1 MLEAIK
7 ALAERS
13 VMERLVLLVNHVI
26 AAEPVALD
34 RLRPHAART
43 MQIELT
49 GWPALL
55 PAVGPFAFRV
65 SPAGLVEWLPEA
77 SSLPPDLRVA
87 IDAANP
93 ALAFT
98 RIVAGERPAIT
109 VSGDAAFASDIDW
122 LIDNL
127 RWDLQDDL
135 ARVIGD
141 APAPR
146 PRAPRPRLRQV
157 RPGAVDTT
165 RPAAARHRRRARPPA
180 GPRAAVSGG
189 RRAGDRR
196 EGVRPSARRDLRQL
210 RRRAGGERLD
220 RAGAL
225 RRPQGRSRGRR
236 QGAAPGHVGGD
247 RRRRR
252 GDAPGRA
259 RRRALVGRR
268 QAAQAAP
275 GR

>member
-1 MLEAIK
+1 MLDAMK

-26 AAEPVALD
+26 AAEPAALE

-55 PAVGPFAFRV
+55 PKIGPFAYRV

-77 SSLPPDLRVA
+77 SLPPDLRVA
-87 IDAANP
+87 VDAANP
-93 ALAFT
+93 ALALT
-98 RIVAGERPAIT
+98 RIVAGERPQVT

-141 APAPR
+141 APA
-146 PRAPRPRLRQV
+146 
-157 RPGAVDTT
+157 
-165 RPAAARHRRRARPPA
+165 
-180 GPRAAVSGG
+180 
-189 RRAGDRR
+189 
-196 EGVRPSARRDLRQL
+196 RQL
-210 RRRAGGERLD
+210 AKVGGWF
-220 RAGAL
+220 AGAL
-225 RRPQGRSRGRR
+225 REGAKTLRDLAARAPGPA
-236 QGAAPGHVGGD
+236 AAPP
-247 RRRRR
+247 R
-252 GDAPGRA
+252 
-259 RRRALVGRR
+259 
-268 QAAQAAP
+268 
-275 GR
+275 

>member
-26 AAEPVALD
+26 AAEPAALE

-87 IDAANP
+87 VDIANP
-93 ALAFT
+93 ALALT
-98 RIVAGERPAIT
+98 RIVAGERPAVT

-127 RWDLQDDL
+127 RWDIEDDLGRIVGQRPAHEVARL
-135 ARVIGD
+135 ARV
-141 APAPR
+141 
-146 PRAPRPRLRQV
+146 
-157 RPGAVDTT
+157 
-165 RPAAARHRRRARPPA
+165 AA
-180 GPRAAVSGG
+180 G
-189 RRAGDRR
+189 
-196 EGVRPSARRDLRQL
+196 GVREAVRTLNGL
-210 RRRAGGERLD
+210 VAK
-220 RAGAL
+220 
-225 RRPQGRSRGRR
+225 
-236 QGAAPGHVGGD
+236 AAPG
-247 RRRRR
+247 
-252 GDAPGRA
+252 APPGRPP
-259 RRRALVGRR
+259 R
-268 QAAQAAP
+268 
-275 GR
+275 